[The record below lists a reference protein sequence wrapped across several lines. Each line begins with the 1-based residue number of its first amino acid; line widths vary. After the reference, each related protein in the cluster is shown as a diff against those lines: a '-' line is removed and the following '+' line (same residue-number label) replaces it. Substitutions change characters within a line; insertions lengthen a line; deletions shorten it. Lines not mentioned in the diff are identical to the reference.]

1 MSEAWAVVLFAGLAS
16 MALKS
21 AGPVAIG
28 GRPLP
33 QRVMGVVGSLA
44 PALLAALVAT
54 QTVATGRD
62 LVVDERMLGVAVAAV
77 LIWRKAP
84 VLVVV
89 VAAALVTALARA
101 L

>member
-1 MSEAWAVVLFAGLAS
+1 

-33 QRVMGVVGSLA
+33 ARAMGVVAALA

-54 QTVATGRD
+54 QVLATGHD
-62 LVVDERMLGVAVAAV
+62 LVVDERLAGLAVAGV
-77 LIWRKAP
+77 LIWRRAP
-84 VLVVV
+84 ILAVV
-89 VAAALVTALARA
+89 VAAAAVTALARA

>member
-1 MSEAWAVVLFAGLAS
+1 MSEAWRVVLFAGLAS

-33 QRVMGVVGSLA
+33 QRVMGVVGALA

-54 QTVATGRD
+54 QTVTTGRD
-62 LVVDERMLGVAVAAV
+62 LVLDERALGVAAAAV
-77 LIWRKAP
+77 L
-84 VLVVV
+84 V
-89 VAAALVTALARA
+89 
-101 L
+101 